1 MKSHKERYLPATNEP
16 TDNDSYLEKELE
28 STNSNDS
35 GPYFK
40 SFGLFQEEDSLIIV
54 PKSKV
59 S

>member
-1 MKSHKERYLPATNEP
+1 MKSHKERYLTATNEP

-40 SFGLFQEEDSLIIV
+40 SFGLF
-54 PKSKV
+54 
-59 S
+59 